1 MKFLVAVDGSPA
13 SLRAVNLAIRFT
25 MERQQASIILLN
37 VQNLAMLGLTD
48 GAGIMPAAWIEEEE
62 ERAGEEALKRAVV
75 ACQAAGVLFTERS
88 ERGGAPAATID
99 QIAREESVD
108 HIIMGT
114 RGLGSIRGLL
124 VGSVAT
130 QVLHLVDVPVTLV
143 K

>member
-13 SLRAVNLAIRFT
+13 SLRAVNLAIEFT
-25 MERQQASIILLN
+25 TVRQQASMVLLN
-37 VQNLAMLGLTD
+37 VQNLPMLGLTEA
-48 GAGIMPAAWIEEEE
+48 AGIIPAAWIEEEE
-62 ERAGEEALKRAVV
+62 ERVGEEVLKGPMA
-75 ACQAAGVLFTERS
+75 ACQAAGVLFTARS
-88 ERGGAPAATID
+88 ERGAPAATID
-99 QIAREESVD
+99 QIARAENVD

>member
-13 SLRAVNLAIRFT
+13 SLRAVNLAIEFMT
-25 MERQQASIILLN
+25 VRQQASLILLN
-37 VQNLAMLGLTD
+37 VQNFAMIGPNTGLMT
-48 GAGIMPAAWIEEEE
+48 AGWIEEEE
-62 ERAGEEALKRAVV
+62 EGVVEEALRGSVT
-75 ACQAAGVLFTERS
+75 ACEAAGVPFRVRS
-88 ERGGAPAATID
+88 ERGAPAATID
-99 QIAREESVD
+99 KIAREENVD

-130 QVLHLVDVPVTLV
+130 HVLHLVEVPVTLV

>member
-13 SLRAVNLAIRFT
+13 SLRAVNLAIKFAT
-25 MERQQASIILLN
+25 GRQPASMILLN
-37 VQNLAMLGLTD
+37 VQNPAMLGLTE
-48 GAGIMPAAWIEEEE
+48 GAGVMPAAWIEEEE
-62 ERAGEEALKRAVV
+62 ERAGEEVLKGPIV
-75 ACQAAGVLFTERS
+75 ACQAAGVLFTARS
-88 ERGGAPAATID
+88 ERGAPAAMID
-99 QIAREESVD
+99 QTAREENVD

-114 RGLGSIRGLL
+114 RGLSSIRGLL